1 MKHAL
6 GFLEVRGLVAGI
18 ECADVM
24 LKAASVH
31 LATQMTTNPGLI
43 TLIVVG
49 DIGSCRAAI
58 DAGRLVAERL
68 GALVSEKVIGR
79 PEPDLALFVNTQPRW
94 KVPTGQASGD
104 ENGSVLARVA
114 ISPEVPESLPVEN
127 AHGEADLGSD
137 PNSAN
142 NSQIDAQA
150 HPELGSDPNSADP
163 ATQRLTP
170 SQPEPENANL
180 QLASTTPAT
189 DPLEA
194 LINYLKS
201 APSGKRLDQLAAAMN
216 LPQKEVHALL
226 NTALNQRRLKKI
238 GSRYLI
244 P

>member
-6 GFLEVRGLVAGI
+6 GFLEVRGMVAGI
-18 ECADVM
+18 ECADTM
-24 LKAASVH
+24 LKAASVC
-31 LATQMTTNPGLI
+31 LATQITTNPGLI

-68 GALVSEKVIGR
+68 GVLVSERVIGR
-79 PEPDLALFVNTQPRW
+79 PEPDLALFVKTRPRW
-94 KVPTGQASGD
+94 QAPGD
-104 ENGSVLARVA
+104 QPGDNGGRNENGHSSVQARVEVC
-114 ISPEVPESLPVEN
+114 PEAPELLPIDVV
-127 AHGEADLGSD
+127 HGAAELGSD

-142 NSQIDAQA
+142 TRQTEAQA
-150 HPELGSDPNSADP
+150 AHELGSDPNSVDP
-163 ATQRLTP
+163 SL
-170 SQPEPENANL
+170 
-180 QLASTTPAT
+180 
-189 DPLEA
+189 DPLQA
-194 LINYLKS
+194 LINYL
-201 APSGKRLDQLAAAMN
+201 APIPSGKRLDQLTAAMN